1 MNHYECGNLFGAS
14 KSLLEGSGLVRNC
27 GDSFACNSDQEGL
40 ERWWSG
46 SFDAEFGRYM
56 AWVWFSVGA
65 ENLVKAALVCNG
77 LLEEE
82 KENPDYPI
90 YWRDTDRESWVDEVL
105 QCQENAGGGY
115 GSLGRI
121 WDVKLDKLSRKRG
134 IPETEGR
141 DLKAAYKY
149 LAQAIRNRDAHSYKR
164 NRRRRD
170 FPAVEGVFVPAFNTL
185 VRTMRDRGH
194 FKANYQSDLASEDWC
209 GA

>member
-65 ENLVKAALVCNG
+65 ENLVKATLVCNG

-90 YWRDTDRESWVDEVL
+90 YWRDTERELGRRGAAMPGKCGGRVWILGEDFGRQARQVVPKAWDPRDRRQGSE
-105 QCQENAGGGY
+105 
-115 GSLGRI
+115 GSLQVPGASDQKPGCSLI
-121 WDVKLDKLSRKRG
+121 QEEPAQKGLSG
-134 IPETEGR
+134 G
-141 DLKAAYKY
+141 
-149 LAQAIRNRDAHSYKR
+149 
-164 NRRRRD
+164 
-170 FPAVEGVFVPAFNTL
+170 
-185 VRTMRDRGH
+185 
-194 FKANYQSDLASEDWC
+194 
-209 GA
+209 